1 MPPFHPWG
9 DERAVLALSSTALLC
24 FISLCSCF
32 SMGAFSPL
40 LPEIGRAGALA
51 DWQLGV
57 VAGALGFARMATAI
71 PAGWLAGRYLGTT
84 LCASPALMLAGT
96 VLLAASPSFSVL
108 VLGRLILGFAYTLGT
123 VSGLIA
129 LLLDD
134 RGPGASVRLNI
145 FEFSAMI
152 GVLGGL
158 GLVGLLPGHWN
169 WSLSLLIASSPLL
182 LILAAVPSIRRRFP
196 DASRA
201 PETRASRTSDAGRGD
216 RMSVTLW
223 TMFAVGIVLALAW
236 SAVSQFLL
244 PLRGTREFGLDRG
257 GVSGLLMLAQLVDL
271 VALLPVGRLAD
282 GLGRTPVL
290 GFVIVVLG
298 LGTAAVGLGSFPWF
312 VAGCACFGFGLA
324 GWMLPVGVIRE
335 HTRAEHLAWRMGL
348 YRVGVDAAMF
358 FGPFASG
365 LLGEE
370 NARIFVTAVGGLA
383 LVVGGLLL
391 LTPSGRRAAEV

>member
-1 MPPFHPWG
+1 M
-9 DERAVLALSSTALLC
+9 RAASLFRSLRSSTGLLC

-57 VAGALGFARMATAI
+57 VAGALGFARMAAAI
-71 PAGWLAGRYLGTT
+71 PSGWLAGRYLGTT

-96 VLLAASPSFSVL
+96 VLLAASSSFALL

-129 LLLDD
+129 LLRDD

-158 GLVGLLPGHWN
+158 GLVGLLPGHWG
-169 WSLSLLIASSPLL
+169 WHVSLLIASSPLL
-182 LILAAVPSIRRRFP
+182 LILASVPSIRRGFP

-201 PETRASRTSDAGRGD
+201 PEPRAAWASDAGRGD
-216 RMSVTLW
+216 RMSATLW
-223 TMFAVGIVLALAW
+223 TMFGVGIVLALAW

-257 GVSGLLMLAQLVDL
+257 GVSACSCSRRAWTSPRCCPSGGSPTASG
-271 VALLPVGRLAD
+271 AGPSSASSSWCSGWARPPS
-282 GLGRTPVL
+282 GSGRTR
-290 GFVIVVLG
+290 GSWR
-298 LGTAAVGLGSFPWF
+298 AARVSASASR
-312 VAGCACFGFGLA
+312 AGCCRSA
-324 GWMLPVGVIRE
+324 
-335 HTRAEHLAWRMGL
+335 
-348 YRVGVDAAMF
+348 
-358 FGPFASG
+358 
-365 LLGEE
+365 
-370 NARIFVTAVGGLA
+370 
-383 LVVGGLLL
+383 
-391 LTPSGRRAAEV
+391 

>member
-9 DERAVLALSSTALLC
+9 DARAVLALSSTALLC

-129 LLLDD
+129 LLLHD

-158 GLVGLLPGHWN
+158 GLVGLLPGDWN

-196 DASRA
+196 DASRT
-201 PETRASRTSDAGRGD
+201 PETRASRTSGRGD

-348 YRVGVDAAMF
+348 YRLGVYGAMF
-358 FGPFASG
+358 LGPFASG

-370 NARIFVTAVGGLA
+370 NAGIFVTAVGGLA
-383 LVVGGLLL
+383 LVVGGRLLL
-391 LTPSGRRAAEV
+391 IPSGRRAAEV

>member
-1 MPPFHPWG
+1 M
-9 DERAVLALSSTALLC
+9 SSTALLC

-40 LPEIGRAGALA
+40 LPEIGRANGLA

-57 VAGALGFARMATAI
+57 AAGALGFARMAAAI
-71 PAGWLAGRYLGTT
+71 PAGWLSGRALGTT
-84 LCASPALMLAGT
+84 LCLSPALMILGT
-96 VLLAASPSFSVL
+96 VLIAASDSFPLL

-123 VSGLIA
+123 VGGLIA

-134 RGPGASVRLNI
+134 QGPGASVRLNV

-158 GLVGLLPGHWN
+158 GLIGLLPSG
-169 WSLSLLIASSPLL
+169 WSWSTSLLVASSPLL
-182 LILAAVPSIRRRFP
+182 LIVAAVPVIRRRFP
-196 DASRA
+196 DAGAARA
-201 PETRASRTSDAGRGD
+201 TRGAPVSGARGGD
-216 RMSVTLW
+216 GMSLALW

-236 SAVSQFLL
+236 SSVSQFLL

-257 GVSGLLMLAQLVDL
+257 GVSGLLMLAQVVDL
-271 VALLPVGRLAD
+271 VALLPVGRIAD
-282 GLGRTPVL
+282 VMGRVPVL

-312 VAGCACFGFGLA
+312 VVGCACFGLGLA

-335 HTRAEHLAWRMGL
+335 HTRPEHLAWRMGL

-370 NARIFVTAVGGLA
+370 NARVFVTGVGALALLVGGR
-383 LVVGGLLL
+383 LLL
-391 LTPSGRRAAEV
+391 GPPGRRAATA

>member
-1 MPPFHPWG
+1 MIEG
-9 DERAVLALSSTALLC
+9 SVRALSSTALLC

-40 LPEIGRAGALA
+40 LPEIGRANGLA

-57 VAGALGFARMATAI
+57 VAGALGFARMAAAI
-71 PAGWLAGRYLGTT
+71 PSGWLAGRYLGTT

-96 VLLAASPSFSVL
+96 VLLAISGSFPLL

-123 VSGLIA
+123 VGGLIA
-129 LLLDD
+129 LLQDD
-134 RGPGASVRLNI
+134 RGPGASVRLNV

-158 GLVGLLPGHWN
+158 GLVGVLPGHWG
-169 WSLSLLIASSPLL
+169 WGISLLIASSPLL
-182 LILAAVPSIRRRFP
+182 LILAAAPIIRRRFP
-196 DASRA
+196 DGQPALDG
-201 PETRASRTSDAGRGD
+201 PASRTPVAHHAD
-216 RMSVTLW
+216 RMSPALW
-223 TMFAVGIVLALAW
+223 TMFAVGVVLALAW
-236 SAVSQFLL
+236 SSVSQFLL
-244 PLRGTREFGLDRG
+244 PLRATREFGLDRA
-257 GVSGLLMLAQLVDL
+257 GVSSLLMLAQFVDI

-282 GLGRTPVL
+282 RLGRRPVL
-290 GFVIVVLG
+290 GFVIVALG
-298 LGTAAVGLGSFPWF
+298 LGTAAVGLGSLPWF
-312 VAGCACFGFGLA
+312 VAGCAGFGLGLA

-335 HTRAEHLAWRMGL
+335 HTRTEHLAWRMGL

-370 NARIFVTAVGGLA
+370 NARVFVTAVGALA
-383 LVVGGLLL
+383 LVVGGRLLL
-391 LTPSGRRAAEV
+391 GPSGRRAATA

>member
-1 MPPFHPWG
+1 
-9 DERAVLALSSTALLC
+9 
-24 FISLCSCF
+24 
-32 SMGAFSPL
+32 MGAFSPL

-84 LCASPALMLAGT
+84 LCAAPALMLVGT
-96 VLLAASPSFSVL
+96 VLLAASPSFWVL
-108 VLGRLILGFAYTLGT
+108 VLGRLVLGSAYTLFT

-129 LLLDD
+129 VLLDD
-134 RGPGASVRLNI
+134 RGPRASMRLNI

-158 GLVGLLPGHWN
+158 GLVGLLPGHWG
-169 WSLSLLIASSPLL
+169 WSLSLLITSSPLL
-182 LILAAVPSIRRRFP
+182 LILAAAPSIRRRFP
-196 DASRA
+196 DASRMPKTHVSPA
-201 PETRASRTSDAGRGD
+201 ADSGRED
-216 RMSVTLW
+216 RMSGTLW
-223 TMFAVGIVLALAW
+223 AMFTVGIVLALAW

-244 PLRGTREFGLDRG
+244 PLRGAREFGLDRG
-257 GVSGLLMLAQLVDL
+257 GVSGLLMLAQVVDI

-383 LVVGGLLL
+383 LVVGGRLLL
-391 LTPSGRRAAEV
+391 APSGRRPAEA

>member
-1 MPPFHPWG
+1 
-9 DERAVLALSSTALLC
+9 
-24 FISLCSCF
+24 
-32 SMGAFSPL
+32 MGAFSPL

-57 VAGALGFARMATAI
+57 VAGALAFARMASAI

-96 VLLAASPSFSVL
+96 VLLAASSSFSVL

-123 VSGLIA
+123 VGGLIA
-129 LLLDD
+129 LLQDD
-134 RGPGASVRLNI
+134 EGPGASVRLNV

-158 GLVGLLPGHWN
+158 GLIGLLPSG
-169 WSLSLLIASSPLL
+169 WSWSTSLLVASSPLL
-182 LILAAVPSIRRRFP
+182 LILAAVPAIRRRFP
-196 DASRA
+196 DGGPARG
-201 PETRASRTSDAGRGD
+201 TRAAPAAGARRAD
-216 RMSVTLW
+216 RMSPTLW

-236 SAVSQFLL
+236 SSVSQFLL

-257 GVSGLLMLAQLVDL
+257 GVSGLLMLSQFVDL
-271 VALLPVGRLAD
+271 VALLPVGRIAD
-282 GLGRTPVL
+282 AMGRVPVL

-298 LGTAAVGLGSFPWF
+298 LGTAAVGLGSFPGF
-312 VAGCACFGFGLA
+312 VVGCACFGLGRA
-324 GWMLPVGVIRE
+324 GWMLPAGVIRE
-335 HTRAEHLAWRMGL
+335 HTRPEQLAWRMGL

-370 NARIFVTAVGGLA
+370 NARLFVTGVGALALLVGG
-383 LVVGGLLL
+383 
-391 LTPSGRRAAEV
+391 R

>member
-1 MPPFHPWG
+1 MRCAVGSWGGRGPSPVRYVTVTGRKDGPPPPEGVHVVYPLLPVG

-96 VLLAASPSFSVL
+96 VLLATSPSFPVL

-129 LLLDD
+129 LLLED
-134 RGPGASVRLNI
+134 RGPGASVRLNV

-158 GLVGLLPGHWN
+158 GLVGLLPDHWG

-196 DASRA
+196 
-201 PETRASRTSDAGRGD
+201 TRRWRRRPRHGH
-216 RMSVTLW
+216 
-223 TMFAVGIVLALAW
+223 
-236 SAVSQFLL
+236 
-244 PLRGTREFGLDRG
+244 
-257 GVSGLLMLAQLVDL
+257 
-271 VALLPVGRLAD
+271 
-282 GLGRTPVL
+282 RTP
-290 GFVIVVLG
+290 
-298 LGTAAVGLGSFPWF
+298 A
-312 VAGCACFGFGLA
+312 
-324 GWMLPVGVIRE
+324 
-335 HTRAEHLAWRMGL
+335 
-348 YRVGVDAAMF
+348 
-358 FGPFASG
+358 
-365 LLGEE
+365 
-370 NARIFVTAVGGLA
+370 ARIGCRSR
-383 LVVGGLLL
+383 
-391 LTPSGRRAAEV
+391 SGRCSRWASSSPWRGPR

>member
-1 MPPFHPWG
+1 
-9 DERAVLALSSTALLC
+9 VSSTALLC

-32 SMGAFSPL
+32 SMGVFSPL
-40 LPEIGRAGALA
+40 LPEIGRANGLA

-57 VAGALGFARMATAI
+57 AAGALGFARMAAAI
-71 PAGWLAGRYLGTT
+71 PAGWLSGRALGTT
-84 LCASPALMLAGT
+84 LCLSPALMILGT
-96 VLLAASPSFSVL
+96 VLIAVSDSFPLL

-123 VSGLIA
+123 VGGLIA
-129 LLLDD
+129 LLQDD
-134 RGPGASVRLNI
+134 RGPGASMRLNV

-158 GLVGLLPGHWN
+158 GLVGVLPGG
-169 WSLSLLIASSPLL
+169 WSWSTSLLVASSPLL
-182 LILAAVPSIRRRFP
+182 LIVAAVPVIRRRFP
-196 DASRA
+196 DGGAARDTRSA
-201 PETRASRTSDAGRGD
+201 PVSGARGGD
-216 RMSVTLW
+216 GMSLALW

-236 SAVSQFLL
+236 SSVSQFLL

-257 GVSGLLMLAQLVDL
+257 GVSGLLMLAQFVDL

-282 GLGRTPVL
+282 VMGRVPVL

-312 VAGCACFGFGLA
+312 VVGCACFGLGLA

-335 HTRAEHLAWRMGL
+335 HTRPELLAWRMGL

-370 NARIFVTAVGGLA
+370 NARVFVTGVGALALLVGGR
-383 LVVGGLLL
+383 LLL
-391 LTPSGRRAAEV
+391 GPAGRRAATV

>member
-1 MPPFHPWG
+1 
-9 DERAVLALSSTALLC
+9 LSGTALLC

-57 VAGALGFARMATAI
+57 VAGALGFARMASAI

-96 VLLAASPSFSVL
+96 VLLATSPSFPVL
-108 VLGRLILGFAYTLGT
+108 VLGRLILGCAYTLGT

-134 RGPGASVRLNI
+134 RGPGASVRLNV

-158 GLVGLLPGHWN
+158 GLVGLLPAHWG

-196 DASRA
+196 DASMA
-201 PETRASRTSDAGRGD
+201 ATPASRTPDAGRAD
-216 RMSVTLW
+216 RMSLTLW

-257 GVSGLLMLAQLVDL
+257 GVSRLLMLAQLADL

-282 GLGRTPVL
+282 RLGRTPVL

-335 HTRAEHLAWRMGL
+335 HTRAEYLAWRMGL

-358 FGPFASG
+358 LGPFASG
-365 LLGEE
+365 FLGEE
-370 NARIFVTAVGGLA
+370 NAGMFVTAVGALA
-383 LVVGGLLL
+383 LVVGGHLLL
-391 LTPSGRRAAEV
+391 GPSGRRARRSSSRH

>member
-1 MPPFHPWG
+1 M
-9 DERAVLALSSTALLC
+9 SSAALLC
-24 FISLCSCF
+24 LISLCSCF
-32 SMGAFSPL
+32 SIGAFSPL
-40 LPEIGRAGALA
+40 LPEIARTNALA

-57 VAGALGFARMATAI
+57 VAGAFGFARMAAAI

-84 LCASPALMLAGT
+84 LCAAPVLLLGGIL
-96 VLLAASPSFSVL
+96 LLAASSSFALL
-108 VLGRLILGFAYTLGT
+108 VLGRLVLGFAHTLGT
-123 VSGLIA
+123 VGGLIA

-134 RGPGASVRLNI
+134 RGPGASMRLNV

-158 GLVGLLPGHWN
+158 GLVGALPGSVGWHA
-169 WSLSLLIASSPLL
+169 SLMVASSPLL
-182 LILAAVPSIRRRFP
+182 LILAAIPMVRRRFP
-196 DASRA
+196 DGAVAQDSAAR
-201 PETRASRTSDAGRGD
+201 PVAGSAHHAG
-216 RMSVTLW
+216 MSLTLW
-223 TMFAVGIVLALAW
+223 TMFLVGIVLALSW

-257 GVSGLLMLAQLVDL
+257 GVSALLMLAQFVDL

-282 GLGRTPVL
+282 GQRRAPVV
-290 GFVIVVLG
+290 GVVVVVLG
-298 LGTAAVGLGSFPWF
+298 RGTAAVGLGSLPWF
-312 VAGCACFGFGLA
+312 VAGCACFGLGLA

-335 HTRAEHLAWRMGL
+335 HTRGADLAWRMGL

-370 NARIFVTAVGGLA
+370 NARVFVTAIGALALLVGGRL
-383 LVVGGLLL
+383 LVAPVSGGAV
-391 LTPSGRRAAEV
+391 AAPAPRP

>member
-1 MPPFHPWG
+1 MSG
-9 DERAVLALSSTALLC
+9 TALLC

-57 VAGALGFARMATAI
+57 VAGALGFARMASAI

-96 VLLAASPSFSVL
+96 VLLATSPSFPVL
-108 VLGRLILGFAYTLGT
+108 VLGRLILGCAYTLGT

-134 RGPGASVRLNI
+134 RGPGASVRLNV

-158 GLVGLLPGHWN
+158 GLVGLLPAHWG

-196 DASRA
+196 DASMA
-201 PETRASRTSDAGRGD
+201 ATPASRTPDAGRAD
-216 RMSVTLW
+216 RMSLTLW

-257 GVSGLLMLAQLVDL
+257 GVSGLLMLAQCVDL

-282 GLGRTPVL
+282 RLGRTPVL

-335 HTRAEHLAWRMGL
+335 HTRAEYLAWRMGL

-358 FGPFASG
+358 LGPFASG
-365 LLGEE
+365 FLGEE
-370 NARIFVTAVGGLA
+370 NAGMFVTAVGALA
-383 LVVGGLLL
+383 LVVGGHLLL
-391 LTPSGRRAAEV
+391 GPSGRRARRSSSRH

>member
-1 MPPFHPWG
+1 
-9 DERAVLALSSTALLC
+9 
-24 FISLCSCF
+24 
-32 SMGAFSPL
+32 MGAFSPL

-96 VLLAASPSFSVL
+96 VLLAASSSFSVL

-158 GLVGLLPGHWN
+158 GLVGLLPGHWG

-370 NARIFVTAVGGLA
+370 NAGIFVTAVGGLA
-383 LVVGGLLL
+383 LVVGGRLL
-391 LTPSGRRAAEV
+391 LTPSGRRAAQV

>member
-1 MPPFHPWG
+1 MG

-40 LPEIGRAGALA
+40 LPEIGRASGLA

-57 VAGALGFARMATAI
+57 AAGALGFARMAAAI
-71 PAGWLAGRYLGTT
+71 PAGWLSGRALGTT
-84 LCASPALMLAGT
+84 LCLSPALMILGT
-96 VLLAASPSFSVL
+96 VLIAVSDSFPLL

-123 VSGLIA
+123 VGGLIA
-129 LLLDD
+129 LLQED
-134 RGPGASVRLNI
+134 RGPGASMRLNV

-158 GLVGLLPGHWN
+158 GLVGVLPGG
-169 WSLSLLIASSPLL
+169 WSWRTSLLVASSPLL
-182 LILAAVPSIRRRFP
+182 LMLAAVPVIRRRFP
-196 DASRA
+196 DGAAARDARATPASGAR
-201 PETRASRTSDAGRGD
+201 RGD
-216 RMSVTLW
+216 GMTLTLW

-236 SAVSQFLL
+236 SSVSQFLL

-257 GVSGLLMLAQLVDL
+257 GVSGLLMLAQFVDL
-271 VALLPVGRLAD
+271 VALLPVGKIAD
-282 GLGRTPVL
+282 VVGRVPVL

-312 VAGCACFGFGLA
+312 VVGCACFGLGLA

-335 HTRAEHLAWRMGL
+335 HTRPEHLAWRMGL

-358 FGPFASG
+358 LGPFASG

-370 NARIFVTAVGGLA
+370 NARVFVTGVGALALLVGGR
-383 LVVGGLLL
+383 LLL
-391 LTPSGRRAAEV
+391 GPAGRRAATV